1 MIQRSA
7 LPSPATTLKRGAARR
22 GHIPR
27 HRAAATAAVVC
38 ALAVTL
44 AGCGGTTK
52 KDTDNSGKADS
63 GSGAK
68 ADPDAPLKKGLKLAF
83 LPKQIN
89 NPYLKILDTSG
100 IGAAREF
107 GGKGKEVGPSDASAS
122 SQVSYIN
129 TLVQQRQDAIL
140 IAANDPNAVCGPL
153 KQAMK
158 KNIKV
163 VAYDSDTA
171 PACRQLFINQASSE
185 EIGRSQV
192 QHLAKQLDY
201 KGEIAILSATQNATN
216 QNTWIGFMKDELK
229 KPAYKNMKLVKTV
242 YGDDDDQKSFQ
253 ETQGLLKAYPKLK
266 GIISPTTVGIAA
278 AARYISDSSYKGK
291 VVLNG
296 LGTPNQMRKYVKD
309 GTVEQFALWDPKKLG
324 YLGSYAAAALASGQ
338 ITGAEGEK
346 FKAGKLGEYT
356 VGKDGEVILGP
367 PTVFDKSNIDKFH
380 F

>member
-1 MIQRSA
+1 MLIR
-7 LPSPATTLKRGAARR
+7 TAARR
-22 GHIPR
+22 
-27 HRAAATAAVVC
+27 RAAVTAATAC
-38 ALAVTL
+38 ALAVALT
-44 AGCGGTTK
+44 ACGGTTK
-52 KDTDNSGKADS
+52 ESAAKETAAA
-63 GSGAK
+63 GSGAT

-89 NPYLKILDTSG
+89 NPYEKIVDEAG
-100 IGAAREF
+100 IAAAAEY
-107 GGKGKEVGPSDASAS
+107 GGTGKEVGPSDASAS

-158 KNIKV
+158 KDIKV

-171 PACRQLFINQASSE
+171 KDCRQLFINQASSE
-185 EIGRSQV
+185 EIGRSLV
-192 QHLAKQLDY
+192 QHLGEQIGY
-201 KGEIAILSATQNATN
+201 KGKFAILSATQNATN
-216 QNTWIGFMKDELK
+216 QNTWIEFMKDELK
-229 KPAYKNMKLVKTV
+229 QPKYQDMELVKV
-242 YGDDDDQKSFQ
+242 AYGDDDDQKSFQ
-253 ETQGLLKAYPKLK
+253 QTQGLLAAYPDLK

-278 AARYISDSSYKGK
+278 AARYLGDSSYKGK

-296 LGTPNQMRKYVKD
+296 LGTPNQMRAYVKN
-309 GTVEQFALWDPKKLG
+309 GTVEQFSLWNPEELG

-346 FKAGKLGEYT
+346 FTAGKLGEYT
-356 VGKDGEVILGP
+356 IGKDGEVILGE
-367 PTVFDKSNIDKFH
+367 PTVFDKKNIDKFH

>member
-1 MIQRSA
+1 MLIR
-7 LPSPATTLKRGAARR
+7 TAARR
-22 GHIPR
+22 
-27 HRAAATAAVVC
+27 RAAATAATAC
-38 ALAVTL
+38 ALAVALT
-44 AGCGGTTK
+44 ACSGTTK
-52 KDTDNSGKADS
+52 DSAVEEGGDT
-63 GSGAK
+63 GA
-68 ADPDAPLKKGLKLAF
+68 AAASANPDAPLKKGLKLAF

-89 NPYLKILDTSG
+89 NPYEKIVDEAG
-100 IGAAREF
+100 IKAAGEYGAT
-107 GGKGKEVGPSDASAS
+107 GKEVGPSDASAS

-129 TLVQQRQDAIL
+129 TLIQQRQDAIL

-171 PACRQLFINQASSE
+171 KDCRQLFINQASSE
-185 EIGRSQV
+185 QIGRSLV
-192 QHLAKQLDY
+192 QHLGEQIDY
-201 KGEIAILSATQNATN
+201 KGKIAILSATQNATN
-216 QNTWIGFMKDELK
+216 QNTWIAFMKDELK
-229 KPAYKNMKLVKTV
+229 LPKYKDMQLVKV
-242 YGDDDDQKSFQ
+242 AYGDDADQKSFQ
-253 ETQGLLKAYPKLK
+253 QTQGLMQAYPDLK

-278 AARYISDSSYKGK
+278 AARYLGDSSYKGK

-296 LGTPNQMRKYVKD
+296 LGTPNQMRKYVKND
-309 GTVEQFALWDPKKLG
+309 TVEQFSLWNPEELG

-356 VGKDGEVILGP
+356 IGKDGEVILGE
-367 PTVFDKSNIDKFH
+367 PTVFDKKNIDKFD

>member
-1 MIQRSA
+1 MYLHSR
-7 LPSPATTLKRGAARR
+7 PRR
-22 GHIPR
+22 GSI
-27 HRAAATAAVVC
+27 AAVSAVC

-44 AGCGGTTK
+44 AGCSGTTK
-52 KDTDNSGKADS
+52 DSAKTDTTADS
-63 GSGAK
+63 GNAK
-68 ADPDAPLKKGLKLAF
+68 ANPDAELKKGLKIAF

-89 NPYLKILDTSG
+89 NPYEKIVDEAG
-100 IGAAREF
+100 IAASKDF
-107 GGKGKEVGPSDASAS
+107 GGTAKEVGPSDASAS

-129 TLVQQRQDAIL
+129 TLIQQRQDAIL

-158 KNIKV
+158 QDIKV

-171 PACRQLFINQASSE
+171 KDCRQLFINQASSE

-192 QHLAKQLDY
+192 KNIAKQLGN

-216 QNTWIGFMKDELK
+216 QNTWIDFMKDELT
-229 KPAYKNMKLVKTV
+229 KPEYKDMKLVKV
-242 YGDDDDQKSFQ
+242 AYGDDDDQKSFQ
-253 ETQGLLKAYPKLK
+253 ETQGLLKAYPNLK

-278 AARYISDSSYKGK
+278 AARYISSSSYKGK
-291 VVLNG
+291 VVING

-309 GTVEQFALWDPKKLG
+309 GTVEQFALWNPKDLG
-324 YLGSYAAAALASGQ
+324 YLGAYAAAALASGQ

-356 VGKDGEVILGP
+356 IGKDGEVILGP
-367 PTVFDKSNIDKFH
+367 PTVFDKKNIDEFD